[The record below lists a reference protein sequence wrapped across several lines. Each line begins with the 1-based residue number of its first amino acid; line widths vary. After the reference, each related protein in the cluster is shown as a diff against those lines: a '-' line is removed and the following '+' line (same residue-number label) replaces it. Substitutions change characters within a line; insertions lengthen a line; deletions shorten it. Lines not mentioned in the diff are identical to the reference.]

1 MQGKVCM
8 VTGANSGI
16 GKVTALELAKQGA
29 TVVMVCRNGEKGRA
43 AQAEIKAQSG
53 NDAVELLLADF
64 AVLQQVRELAD
75 TFRQKYSRLDLLVN
89 NAGLFLDKRREST
102 DGYEYTF
109 AVNHLAPFLL
119 TNLLLDRL
127 KASAP
132 ARIVNVASE
141 AERAARLDFDNLQLQ
156 HGFSG
161 MRAYGNTK
169 LANILF
175 TYALARRLEGTGV
188 TANCLHPGGFKTNFG
203 QGTWFGLLYTVLQP
217 FLRTPEKGAETVIY
231 LATSPAVADVTGK
244 YFKDKRTIRSM
255 TLSYDQ
261 AVQERLWRFS
271 AELVGL
277 EEVTLAGVTAG

>member
-43 AQAEIKAQSG
+43 AQAELKAQSG
-53 NDAVELLLADF
+53 NDAVDLLLADF

-89 NAGLFLDKRREST
+89 NAGLFLDKRRESA

-188 TANCLHPGGFKTNFG
+188 TANCLHPGGVKTNFG

-261 AVQERLWRFS
+261 AVQERLWRVS

-277 EEVTLAGVTAG
+277 EEVAMAGVTAG